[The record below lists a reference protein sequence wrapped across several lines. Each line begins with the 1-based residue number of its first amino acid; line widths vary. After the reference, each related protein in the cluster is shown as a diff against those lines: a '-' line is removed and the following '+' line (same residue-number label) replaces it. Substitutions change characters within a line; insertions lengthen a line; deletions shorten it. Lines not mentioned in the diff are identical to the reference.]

1 MLTSRKS
8 VWEVWQL
15 RDRRSAQVPLRVLLP
30 VCLPET
36 LCKHG
41 HTDKAQK
48 YMDNDTLNFIWDS
61 FLKKIIFS
69 ASLTQIHTTLHTAWL
84 LFNILVLIKIYLS

>member
-8 VWEVWQL
+8 VWEVWQR

-36 LCKHG
+36 LCKRG
-41 HTDKAQK
+41 NTDKEQK
-48 YMDNDTLNFIWDS
+48 YMDNDI
-61 FLKKIIFS
+61 LKLYLGLIPKNIFFG
-69 ASLTQIHTTLHTAWL
+69 ASLKQIHTALHKAPP
-84 LFNILVLIKIYLS
+84 

>member
-8 VWEVWQL
+8 VWEVWQR

-36 LCKHG
+36 LCKRG
-41 HTDKAQK
+41 NTDKEQK
-48 YMDNDTLNFIWDS
+48 YMDNDI
-61 FLKKIIFS
+61 LKLYLGLIPKNIFFS
-69 ASLTQIHTTLHTAWL
+69 ASLTQIHTALHKAPP
-84 LFNILVLIKIYLS
+84 